1 MSTER
6 AKSSKRQSNHPR
18 QTTGRTDNWHW
29 SIGGQ
34 RLRTRSEPTLR
45 ERVGEGFRN
54 AGKGVDARAAYE
66 QTKQWFRSGGTE
78 WARRLF

>member
-18 QTTGRTDNWHW
+18 QTSARTDNRHW
-29 SIGGQ
+29 SDGGR

-45 ERVGEGFRN
+45 ERVAKGFRD
-54 AGKGVDARAAYE
+54 AGKGVDARTAHE

-78 WARRLF
+78 WARRL